1 MSGSLNEL
9 LPEDDFWRTCL
20 LGGLAVLVFP
30 ILVLLTLNAPE
41 ILVVGFI
48 LTFIAWAM
56 SRTDDSEGTMSEE
69 TPQLDALET
78 LRKRY
83 ANGDIGEAEFEQRL
97 DRLLETES
105 PKPREKELS
114 FE

>member
-1 MSGSLNEL
+1 MNEL

-48 LTFIAWAM
+48 LTFIAWAV
-56 SRTDDSEGTMSEE
+56 SRNDAADATNEKA
-69 TPQLDALET
+69 PQLDALET

-83 ANGDIGEAEFEQRL
+83 ANGDIGETEFEQRL
-97 DRLLETES
+97 DRLLQTES
-105 PKPREKELS
+105 SKPREKELS